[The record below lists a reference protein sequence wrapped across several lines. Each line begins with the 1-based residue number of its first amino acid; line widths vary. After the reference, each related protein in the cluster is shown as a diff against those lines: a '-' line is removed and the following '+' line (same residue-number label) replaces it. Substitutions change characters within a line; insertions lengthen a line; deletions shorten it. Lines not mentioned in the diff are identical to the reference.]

1 MLNIIK
7 TGITDYRPIWQL
19 QKELFDSLVNK
30 KRNSIEIKNEFL
42 ILTQHNPVITIGF
55 HGNENNLLLSEDSL
69 RIKRIDCIRIERGGD
84 VTCHEPGQLVAYPI
98 IDMEKYHLGVK
109 DYVMI
114 LEETVIRLL
123 EHFGIKGERID
134 GATGVWIG
142 KGTASERKICA
153 MGIKCRN
160 FITMHGIALNVNNNL
175 STFSMINPCGFIDKG
190 VTSIKK
196 EKGMDV
202 SFSYV
207 ADLFSQIFSHLLSER
222 C

>member
-7 TGITDYRPIWQL
+7 TGITDYRSIWQL

-202 SFSYV
+202 SLSYV
-207 ADLFSQIFSHLLSER
+207 ADLFSQIFSHLLS
-222 C
+222 